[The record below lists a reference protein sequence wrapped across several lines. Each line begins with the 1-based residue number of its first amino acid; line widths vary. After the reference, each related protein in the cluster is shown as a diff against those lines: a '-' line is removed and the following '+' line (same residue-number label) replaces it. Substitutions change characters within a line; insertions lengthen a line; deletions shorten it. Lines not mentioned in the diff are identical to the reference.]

1 MTMMISLSLL
11 LISAVLLVIK
21 RNNAAGVR
29 CGIAS
34 MLLALAFSWFWYSAQ
49 SKDGVPWYELAFSNP
64 MSAIIL
70 VAGLSLTIANA
81 VIYYR
86 KKEEGYAD

>member
-29 CGIAS
+29 CGIFS
-34 MLLALAFSWFWYSAQ
+34 MVFELAFSWFWFSAQ
-49 SKDGVPWYELAFSNP
+49 SKGGAPWYELAFSRP
-64 MSAIIL
+64 MTIL
-70 VAGLSLTIANA
+70 ILAVGLSLTIANA
-81 VIYYR
+81 VVYHREKDYT
-86 KKEEGYAD
+86 D